1 MIIAF
6 YRIPK
11 KRKTFA
17 KVTFSIKLSQ
27 FFFHNQKN
35 AYFCKLKTIEIIS
48 VMTMTMPNIP
58 HLEEYIQMAL
68 REDIGDGDHS
78 TLACI
83 PATAQGKAQMRA
95 KASGILCGSEVG
107 AMVFHAVDPALKVT
121 SLIQDGSELKVGDVV
136 MLVEGSS
143 ASILTAERTALNFMQ
158 RLSGIA
164 TQTHAMVQMLNGL
177 HTQLLDTRKTTPNM
191 RLLEKY
197 AVKCGGGTNH
207 RIGLYDMI
215 MLKDNHI
222 DFAGGIENAIDRT
235 HAYLKA
241 KGKNLKIEIEVRN
254 LGELEQVLQHGG
266 VDRIMLDNFDV
277 AMLREAVDRIHGTVE
292 TEASGGITESTLRTY
307 AETGVDFISV
317 GALTHHIKSLDLSL
331 TTLK

>member
-1 MIIAF
+1 M
-6 YRIPK
+6 
-11 KRKTFA
+11 
-17 KVTFSIKLSQ
+17 
-27 FFFHNQKN
+27 
-35 AYFCKLKTIEIIS
+35 S
-48 VMTMTMPNIP
+48 VKSNLTAMMNIP
-58 HLEEYIQMAL
+58 NLDELIQMAL

-83 PATAQGKAQMRA
+83 PLTAVGTA
-95 KASGILCGSEVG
+95 KMVAKKDGILCGAEVG
-107 AMVFHAVDPALKVT
+107 ERVFHLVDANLKVT
-121 SLIQDGSELKVGDVV
+121 LLKHDGDVLRVGDVI

-164 TQTHAMVQMLNGL
+164 SQTHTMVQSIADL
-177 HTQLLDTRKTTPNM
+177 HARLLDTRKTTPNM

-207 RIGLYDMI
+207 RIGLYDMV

-222 DFAGGIENAIDRT
+222 DFAGGIEAAIDRA
-235 HAYLKA
+235 HAYLKE
-241 KGKNLKIEIEVRN
+241 KGKDLRIEIEVRD
-254 LGELEQVLQHGG
+254 LDELERVMQHGG

-277 AMLREAVDRIHGTVE
+277 PTLRKAVERIAGQYE
-292 TEASGGITESTLRTY
+292 TEASGGITDQTLRMY

-317 GALTHHIKSLDLSL
+317 GALTHHIKSLDISL
-331 TTLK
+331 VKK